1 VEQQSA
7 QAGTTTTTVY
17 VGNLEQIATIG
28 SSTTTTT
35 YYYADGQ
42 QIALAVNGVFSYL
55 ASDGVGSAV
64 VALNASGSFTA
75 SLLYAPYGG
84 VRYSNGTMPT
94 EYGFTGQRADAATG
108 LDYYNARYYDPEAG
122 QFASADA
129 VRPGGGCDTLSLSR
143 YA

>member
-7 QAGTTTTTVY
+7 QAGTTATVY
-17 VGNLEQIATIG
+17 VGNPEQIATTG
-28 SSTTTTT
+28 NSRTTTT
-35 YYYADGQ
+35 YYYANGQ
-42 QIALAVNGVFSYL
+42 RIALAVNGVFSYL
-55 ASDGVGSAV
+55 ASDGLGSTV
-64 VALNASGSFTA
+64 VALNASGTVTA

-94 EYGFTGQRADAATG
+94 DYGFTGQRADAATG
-108 LDYYNARYYDPEAG
+108 LDYYNARYYDPAAG